1 MIKNTVNF
9 LVFKINFEKSPNV
22 LYFPQKLTQESNF
35 VTNLTRRKSFSLLAT
50 KAKFTGLNRALG
62 IARGG
67 EKICEA
73 KYLEYK
79 KKQCILYIPQR
90 MLLLHK
96 QNLFILIHS
105 NTTASSTSARC
116 AAYCRY
122 AEYESVFRASVSF
135 PEELTKA
142 RKKSPIL

>member
-1 MIKNTVNF
+1 MFCI
-9 LVFKINFEKSPNV
+9 
-22 LYFPQKLTQESNF
+22 FPQKLTQESNF

-79 KKQCILYIPQR
+79 KKAVHTVYSSVYVVIAQTKPFQPNPLKHNCLLHFSQVCCIL
-90 MLLLHK
+90 
-96 QNLFILIHS
+96 
-105 NTTASSTSARC
+105 
-116 AAYCRY
+116 
-122 AEYESVFRASVSF
+122 
-135 PEELTKA
+135 
-142 RKKSPIL
+142 